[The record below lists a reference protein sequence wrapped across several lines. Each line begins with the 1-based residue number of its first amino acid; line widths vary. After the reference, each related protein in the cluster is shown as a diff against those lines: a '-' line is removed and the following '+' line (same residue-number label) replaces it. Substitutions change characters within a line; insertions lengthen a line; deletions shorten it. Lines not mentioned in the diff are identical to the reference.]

1 RKGTYLIVGRERP
14 DTSPND
20 PNRWQVPGDWNDWQ
34 EHSFVAGHFANAMSC
49 ATYWN
54 ERFNL
59 GWWGVPVY
67 ALAGAIGVGRLADGG
82 HWTSDTVLGGIL
94 GYAVGRE
101 VARRSLERYETKNDD
116 DRRAELILTPDRRRT
131 YFGVNVS
138 F

>member
-1 RKGTYLIVGRERP
+1 VGR
-14 DTSPND
+14 
-20 PNRWQVPGDWNDWQ
+20 
-34 EHSFVAGHFANAMSC
+34 
-49 ATYWN
+49 
-54 ERFNL
+54 
-59 GWWGVPVY
+59 
-67 ALAGAIGVGRLADGG
+67 IADGG